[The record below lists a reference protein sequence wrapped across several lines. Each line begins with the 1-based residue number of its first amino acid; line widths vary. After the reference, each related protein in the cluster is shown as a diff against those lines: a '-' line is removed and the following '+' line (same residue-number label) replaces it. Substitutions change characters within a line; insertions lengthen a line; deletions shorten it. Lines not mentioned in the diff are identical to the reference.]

1 MPNGQLN
8 ACAVMDG
15 QSGSRD
21 LLEELRL
28 RKAALQAVEL
38 ARDFDQLLGI
48 LDRTLEQVGER
59 DAKTFEHVSNARAA
73 AVKGVASSELLVQ
86 LLQQPDESPGA

>member
-1 MPNGQLN
+1 MPDGQLN
-8 ACAVMDG
+8 ACAPIDD
-15 QSGSRD
+15 QSASPD
-21 LLEELRL
+21 ILEELRL
-28 RKAALQAVEL
+28 RQAAVQAVEL

-48 LDRTLEQVGER
+48 LDRTLEEVGER
-59 DAKTFEHVSNARAA
+59 DTKTFEHVSNARTA